1 MSTLAFPKELN
12 LNDQLFRYGIR
23 LNRDLIQDIDC
34 QKIRVNT
41 ALDGQ
46 PPRFAMAPW
55 YFSPL
60 LAPVQ
65 SHPIGKSVNRVS
77 AEFASSIDLV
87 AATESLKSVVILTSS
102 PYARTNQSPMLVNL
116 GMIDA
121 PPAQNLFNK
130 QYIPSGVLLEG
141 KFSSVFKNRLINE
154 LGIPTGTKLIAE
166 SKLAKM
172 IFISDGALIANKVT
186 YKSGKYSPLPL
197 GYDKVSNVTYGN
209 KEFLINA
216 LYYLCDDSGLM
227 ALRSR
232 SMQMR
237 LLDKVKMR
245 EGKTFWQL
253 MNVLL
258 PVLVSLSGGLIFG
271 LIRHRRFAKKTAS
284 RK

>member
-1 MSTLAFPKELN
+1 LEPA
-12 LNDQLFRYGIR
+12 
-23 LNRDLIQDIDC
+23 
-34 QKIRVNT
+34 
-41 ALDGQ
+41 
-46 PPRFAMAPW
+46 
-55 YFSPL
+55 
-60 LAPVQ
+60 Q
-65 SHPIGKSVNRVS
+65 SHVIGKSVNRVA
-77 AEFASSIDLV
+77 AEFVSSIDLV
-87 AATESLKSVVILTSS
+87 EATESLKSVVILTSS

-121 PPAQNLFNK
+121 PPARNLFNK
-130 QYIPSGVLLEG
+130 QNIPTGVLLEG

-166 SKLAKM
+166 SKPAKM

-186 YKSGKYSPLPL
+186 YSSGKYSPLPL

-216 LYYLCDDSGLM
+216 LNYLCDDSGLM

-253 MNVLL
+253 INVLL

-271 LIRHRRFAKKTAS
+271 FIRHRRFAKKTAS